1 MGAKAKLL
9 LPEVPPG
16 EEEEEEEDKRW
27 GSGIWGLAGGQMME
41 ERNRVLI
48 VEAFKSGEWAWH
60 CPPLLLRRL
69 SRIAHGE
76 ATGSEGGGRNS
87 LLVCTDGSCAR
98 AL

>member
-60 CPPLLLRRL
+60 CPP
-69 SRIAHGE
+69 
-76 ATGSEGGGRNS
+76 
-87 LLVCTDGSCAR
+87 SC
-98 AL
+98 